1 LRTHRIVA
9 LTLVTVAGLALSSC
23 DGDDEPAAQPAPSSS
38 EVSEPTSEPGAEPT
52 EPGSEAPDDGA
63 TAGSAV
69 ERFEDFMHAYGSG
82 DQATACEIGG
92 DAIVAGVGNRFP
104 CPRAFEIG
112 YRFNPPKVLAAL
124 RVATVDEAGVVSDG
138 PDRIQIPQSAI
149 SGNAELFTADDNSV
163 VMVWDGS
170 NWYVHP

>member
-1 LRTHRIVA
+1 MRR
-9 LTLVTVAGLALSSC
+9 
-23 DGDDEPAAQPAPSSS
+23 
-38 EVSEPTSEPGAEPT
+38 
-52 EPGSEAPDDGA
+52 
-63 TAGSAV
+63 AV
-69 ERFEDFMHAYGSG
+69 ERADSVGAPIWSAFG

-92 DAIVAGVGNRFP
+92 DAIVAGVGDRFP

-112 YRFNPPKVLAAL
+112 YRLNPPKVLAAL

-138 PDRIQIPQSAI
+138 PDRIEIPRAAI
-149 SGNAELFTADDNSV
+149 SGNAELFTAGDDSV